1 MNEIIIPEEKTENFV
16 TTKELAEVLGV
27 SARTIRE
34 TATAKGLEGTFHT
47 LQTKGG
53 KQSLRVFSEEE
64 ATIIKMEIQKH
75 HNLQSRQIDTVTTAA
90 EEDQMIAQALIILQR
105 RIQDANKEIEKL
117 KPAAEFAYQI
127 CSSKDAIDIGNC
139 AKVLNRN
146 IGNCAKDLNR
156 NIGRNNIFEFLR
168 NRKVLQQ
175 DNIPYQKYIDSG
187 YFRVIETKY
196 TIPSGETKISLKT
209 LVLQKGVA
217 YINKLLREK
226 ENENKGVC

>member
-1 MNEIIIPEEKTENFV
+1 MNELIIAEEEAENFMTV
-16 TTKELAEVLGV
+16 KALAEVLGV
-27 SARTIRE
+27 SERTVRD

-75 HNLQSRQIDTVTTAA
+75 HNLASRQIDTVSTSV
-90 EEDQMIAQALIILQR
+90 EEDQVIANAITILNR
-105 RIQDANKEIEKL
+105 RIQDANKEIARL

-146 IGNCAKDLNR
+146 IG
-156 NIGRNNIFEFLR
+156 RNNLFEFLR
-168 NRKVLQQ
+168 NKKVLQQ
-175 DNIPYQKYIDSG
+175 DNIPYQKYIDLG
-187 YFRVIETKY
+187 YFRVIESKY

-209 LVLQKGVA
+209 VVLQKGVA
-217 YINKLLREK
+217 YINKLLRES

>member
-1 MNEIIIPEEKTENFV
+1 MNEIAERKLMTG
-16 TTKELAEVLGV
+16 KELAEVLGV
-27 SARTIRE
+27 SKDTINATVERLDVDGVLRRVDIARNT
-34 TATAKGLEGTFHT
+34 
-47 LQTKGG
+47 QGG
-53 KQSLRVFSEEE
+53 YLFSENQ
-64 ATIIKMEIQKH
+64 ATVIKQEIQKH
-75 HNLQSRQIDTVTTAA
+75 HNLANRQIDNVSTEA
-90 EEDQMIAQALIILQR
+90 EENQMIAQAMAILNR

-146 IGNCAKDLNR
+146 IG
-156 NIGRNNIFEFLR
+156 RNNLFEFLR
-168 NRKVLQQ
+168 NKKILQS

-217 YINKLLREK
+217 YINKLLKEK
-226 ENENKGVC
+226 DC

>member
-1 MNEIIIPEEKTENFV
+1 M
-16 TTKELAEVLGV
+16 
-27 SARTIRE
+27 
-34 TATAKGLEGTFHT
+34 
-47 LQTKGG
+47 
-53 KQSLRVFSEEE
+53 
-64 ATIIKMEIQKH
+64 
-75 HNLQSRQIDTVTTAA
+75 
-90 EEDQMIAQALIILQR
+90 
-105 RIQDANKEIEKL
+105 
-117 KPAAEFAYQI
+117 
-127 CSSKDAIDIGNC
+127 
-139 AKVLNRN
+139 
-146 IGNCAKDLNR
+146 NR

>member
-1 MNEIIIPEEKTENFV
+1 MNEIAERKLMTG
-16 TTKELAEVLGV
+16 KELAEVLGV
-27 SARTIRE
+27 SKDTINATVERLDVDGVLRRVDIARNT
-34 TATAKGLEGTFHT
+34 
-47 LQTKGG
+47 QGG
-53 KQSLRVFSEEE
+53 YLFSEYQ
-64 ATIIKMEIQKH
+64 ATVIKQEIQKH
-75 HNLQSRQIDTVTTAA
+75 HNLANRQIDNVSTAA
-90 EEDQMIAQALIILQR
+90 EEDQMIAQAFTILQR

-139 AKVLNRN
+139 AKVLNRS
-146 IGNCAKDLNR
+146 
-156 NIGRNNIFEFLR
+156 IGRNNLFEFLR
-168 NRKVLQQ
+168 NKKILQS

-217 YINKLLREK
+217 YTNKLLKEK
-226 ENENKGVC
+226 DC

>member
-1 MNEIIIPEEKTENFV
+1 MNEICTTVDNRIV
-16 TTKELAEVLGV
+16 TTKELATVLGV
-27 SARTIRE
+27 EPRTVQLAVQRLGLANVLSQVKIRGQNSYVF
-34 TATAKGLEGTFHT
+34 TAEQATVI
-47 LQTKGG
+47 
-53 KQSLRVFSEEE
+53 KQ
-64 ATIIKMEIQKH
+64 EIQEH
-75 HNLQSRQIDTVTTAA
+75 HNLANRQIDSVSTKI

-146 IGNCAKDLNR
+146 IG
-156 NIGRNNIFEFLR
+156 RNNLFEFLR

>member
-105 RIQDANKEIEKL
+105 RIQDANKEIARL

-146 IGNCAKDLNR
+146 IG
-156 NIGRNNIFEFLR
+156 RNNLFEFLR

-196 TIPSGETKISLKT
+196 TIPSGETKNSLKT

>member
-27 SARTIRE
+27 SARTIRD

-75 HNLQSRQIDTVTTAA
+75 HNLASRQIDTVTTAA

-105 RIQDANKEIEKL
+105 RIQDANKEIARL

-146 IGNCAKDLNR
+146 IG
-156 NIGRNNIFEFLR
+156 RNNLFEFLR

>member
-1 MNEIIIPEEKTENFV
+1 MNEIAERKLMTG
-16 TTKELAEVLGV
+16 KELAEVLGV
-27 SARTIRE
+27 SKDTINATVERLDVDGVLRRVDIARNT
-34 TATAKGLEGTFHT
+34 
-47 LQTKGG
+47 QGG
-53 KQSLRVFSEEE
+53 YLFSEYQ
-64 ATIIKMEIQKH
+64 ATVIKQEIQKH
-75 HNLQSRQIDTVTTAA
+75 HNLANRQIDNVSTEA
-90 EEDQMIAQALIILQR
+90 EEDQMIAQALTILQR

-139 AKVLNRN
+139 AKVLNRS
-146 IGNCAKDLNR
+146 
-156 NIGRNNIFEFLR
+156 IGRNNLFEFLR
-168 NRKVLQQ
+168 NKKILQP

-217 YINKLLREK
+217 YINKLLKEREI
-226 ENENKGVC
+226 

>member
-1 MNEIIIPEEKTENFV
+1 MNELIIPEEKTENFM

-27 SARTIRE
+27 TERTVRD

-64 ATIIKMEIQKH
+64 ATIIKMELQKH
-75 HNLQSRQIDTVTTAA
+75 HNLATRQIDTVTTAT
-90 EEDQMIAQALIILQR
+90 EEDQMIAQAFTILQR
-105 RIQDANKEIEKL
+105 RIEDANKEIAKL

-146 IGNCAKDLNR
+146 IGR
-156 NIGRNNIFEFLR
+156 NSLFEFLR
-168 NRKVLQQ
+168 NQKILQP

-217 YINKLLREK
+217 YINKLLKEK
-226 ENENKGVC
+226 DV

>member
-1 MNEIIIPEEKTENFV
+1 MNELIISEEKTENFM

-27 SARTIRE
+27 SERTIRD
-34 TATAKGLEGTFHT
+34 TATAKGVEGTFT
-47 LQTKGG
+47 PLKTKGG
-53 KQSLRVFSEEE
+53 FQNMRVFSEEE
-64 ATIIKMEIQKH
+64 ATIIKMELQKH
-75 HNLQSRQIDTVTTAA
+75 HNLATRQIDTVTTAT
-90 EEDQMIAQALIILQR
+90 EEDQMIAQAFTILQR
-105 RIQDANKEIEKL
+105 RIEDANKEIAKL

-146 IGNCAKDLNR
+146 IGR
-156 NIGRNNIFEFLR
+156 NSLFEFLR
-168 NRKVLQQ
+168 NQKILQQ

-217 YINKLLREK
+217 YINKLLKEK
-226 ENENKGVC
+226 DC

>member
-1 MNEIIIPEEKTENFV
+1 MNEIAERKLMTG
-16 TTKELAEVLGV
+16 KEFAEVLGV
-27 SARTIRE
+27 SKDTINATVERLDVDGVLRRVDIARNT
-34 TATAKGLEGTFHT
+34 
-47 LQTKGG
+47 QGG
-53 KQSLRVFSEEE
+53 YLFSEYQ
-64 ATIIKMEIQKH
+64 ATVIKQEIQKH
-75 HNLQSRQIDTVTTAA
+75 HNLANRQIDNVSTEA
-90 EEDQMIAQALIILQR
+90 EEDQMIAQALTILQR

-139 AKVLNRN
+139 AKVLNRS
-146 IGNCAKDLNR
+146 
-156 NIGRNNIFEFLR
+156 IGRNNLFEFLR
-168 NRKVLQQ
+168 NKKILQS

-217 YINKLLREK
+217 YINKLLKEK
-226 ENENKGVC
+226 DC

>member
-1 MNEIIIPEEKTENFV
+1 MNEIIIPEEKTEDFV

-105 RIQDANKEIEKL
+105 RIQDANKEIARL

-146 IGNCAKDLNR
+146 IG
-156 NIGRNNIFEFLR
+156 RNNLFEFLR

-217 YINKLLREK
+217 YINKLLSEK

>member
-146 IGNCAKDLNR
+146 IG
-156 NIGRNNIFEFLR
+156 RNNLFEFLR

-196 TIPSGETKISLKT
+196 AIPSGETKISLKT

>member
-1 MNEIIIPEEKTENFV
+1 MNEIIIQEEKTENFV

-105 RIQDANKEIEKL
+105 RIQDANKEIARL

-146 IGNCAKDLNR
+146 IG
-156 NIGRNNIFEFLR
+156 RNNLFEFLR

>member
-1 MNEIIIPEEKTENFV
+1 MNEVMELEAVSYV

-27 SARTIRE
+27 SERTIRD

-53 KQSLRVFSEEE
+53 KQSLRVFSEED
-64 ATIIKMEIQKH
+64 ATIIKQEIQKH
-75 HNLQSRQIDTVTTAA
+75 HNLASRQIDTVSTEL
-90 EEDQMIAQALIILQR
+90 EENQIIVKAWSILQR
-105 RIQDANKEIEKL
+105 RVADAEKEVERL
-117 KPAAEFAYQI
+117 RPAAMFAYQI

-146 IGNCAKDLNR
+146 IG
-156 NIGRNNIFEFLR
+156 RNNLFEFLR
-168 NRKVLQQ
+168 NKKILQQ
-175 DNIPYQKYIDSG
+175 DNIPYQKFIDSG

-217 YINKLLREK
+217 YINKLLAK
-226 ENENKGVC
+226 EAEGEN

>member
-146 IGNCAKDLNR
+146 IG
-156 NIGRNNIFEFLR
+156 RNNLFEFLR
-168 NRKVLQQ
+168 NRDVLQQ

>member
-1 MNEIIIPEEKTENFV
+1 MNELIIPEEKTENFV

-75 HNLQSRQIDTVTTAA
+75 HNLASRQIDTVTTAA

-146 IGNCAKDLNR
+146 IG
-156 NIGRNNIFEFLR
+156 RNNLFEFLR

>member
-1 MNEIIIPEEKTENFV
+1 MNDLSTTDNKTVTTRENYVTENLIS
-16 TTKELAEVLGV
+16 TRALAEVLGV
-27 SARTIRE
+27 DVRTVQRASNILDPTTVLSRVVNGGTSKFFTE
-34 TATAKGLEGTFHT
+34 EQATA
-47 LQTKGG
+47 
-53 KQSLRVFSEEE
+53 
-64 ATIIKMEIQKH
+64 IKLEIQKH
-75 HNLQSRQIDTVTTAA
+75 HNLSSRQIDNVTTEA
-90 EEDQMIAQALIILQR
+90 EEDQMIAQAIGILKR
-105 RIQDANKEIEKL
+105 RLDDANKQIDKL

-146 IGNCAKDLNR
+146 IG
-156 NIGRNNIFEFLR
+156 RNNLFEFLR
-168 NRKVLQQ
+168 NKKVLQQ

-217 YINKLLREK
+217 YINKLLREL
-226 ENENKGVC
+226 ENENKSVC